1 MDILAKNLV
10 WYRKN
15 IGFNQVEMAKQINV
29 SRSQWSDYE
38 RGRSE
43 PNLTTIMRIAS
54 FLKISLDE
62 LFSNRVE
69 DISFENGEVIRKSVA
84 ETPVSTATTPAG
96 PVVQT
101 KEQPLTSPSNYVSS
115 ISQDQL
121 YETQRE
127 VIQTQK
133 ALIDALN
140 DNIALLKQRVSDL
153 EKNR

>member
-1 MDILAKNLV
+1 MDLLAKNLV

-43 PNLTTIMRIAS
+43 PNLATVMRIAS
-54 FLKISLDE
+54 FLKVSLDE

-69 DISFENGEVIRKSVA
+69 DISFENGEVVRKNVSQKSVSTEA
-84 ETPVSTATTPAG
+84 PPVTTIQQPYVAPPVS
-96 PVVQT
+96 
-101 KEQPLTSPSNYVSS
+101 LPSSL
-115 ISQDQL
+115 SQDQL

-133 ALIDALN
+133 ALIEALN
-140 DNIALLKQRVSDL
+140 NNITFLRQRITEL
-153 EKNR
+153 EKA